1 MLHKIYEYLKER
13 LQWPNRLRSEVNRR
27 DKLCDQ
33 YYEKLQEALVEQQIK
48 DQQLLWYKHEY
59 EDLQKRYDEIKYL
72 VFDKHKLEEKLK
84 EAQEELTKKEDLYNV
99 IDLPT
104 TTLKE
109 IEIKLKMVDKI
120 TVTVIIEYLKLDA
133 YELVKNLAKVTS
145 SENASNII
153 AYRDWA
159 LSRIQALI
167 EKLSSL
173 KTIDSQ
179 FKNRIVWEMDEK
191 KI

>member
-1 MLHKIYEYLKER
+1 MLHKIYEYLKDLPR
-13 LQWPNRLRSEVNRR
+13 LLNYLLPEVKRLDR
-27 DKLCDQ
+27 LCDQ

-72 VFDKHKLEEKLK
+72 VFDNHKLEEKLK

-120 TVTVIIEYLKLDA
+120 TITVIIEYLKLDA

-167 EKLSSL
+167 ERLSSL

>member
-1 MLHKIYEYLKER
+1 
-13 LQWPNRLRSEVNRR
+13 
-27 DKLCDQ
+27 
-33 YYEKLQEALVEQQIK
+33 
-48 DQQLLWYKHEY
+48 
-59 EDLQKRYDEIKYL
+59 
-72 VFDKHKLEEKLK
+72 
-84 EAQEELTKKEDLYNV
+84 LTKKEDLYNV

-153 AYRDWA
+153 AYRD
-159 LSRIQALI
+159 
-167 EKLSSL
+167 
-173 KTIDSQ
+173 
-179 FKNRIVWEMDEK
+179 
-191 KI
+191 

>member
-1 MLHKIYEYLKER
+1 MLRKIYEFLQDLPRLLNYLLPEVRR
-13 LQWPNRLRSEVNRR
+13 L

-59 EDLQKRYDEIKYL
+59 EDLQRRYDEIKHL
-72 VFDKHKLEEKLK
+72 AFDNHKLEEKLK

-120 TVTVIIEYLKLDA
+120 TITVIIEYLKLDA

>member
-1 MLHKIYEYLKER
+1 M
-13 LQWPNRLRSEVNRR
+13 
-27 DKLCDQ
+27 
-33 YYEKLQEALVEQQIK
+33 VEQQIK

-72 VFDKHKLEEKLK
+72 VFDNHKLEEKLK

-120 TVTVIIEYLKLDA
+120 TITVIIEYLKLDA

-167 EKLSSL
+167 ERLSSL

>member
-13 LQWPNRLRSEVNRR
+13 LQWPNRLRSEVNRL